1 MKLHSP
7 LLAVAT
13 LIGLLP
19 GSAFAQG
26 LSTDV
31 ELVRPTF
38 STGSLAWAD
47 SPLVTEGTLRAGL
60 LYQFEQ
66 NPLIYYL
73 YENYEGP
80 IIGTRQNATL
90 GVTYDF
96 TDQIS
101 ARLVL
106 PTALNANGE
115 VPVLNA
121 DQIGVGD
128 PNVGARF
135 EIVTVGPLTIGTRAD
150 VWLPIG
156 TKQAYLGEDGFRAG
170 AGLLLR
176 AQAGNRVALLMDTN
190 VVGRPSVQTAQDFV
204 LGSEIALNP
213 GVLVA
218 LWPDLVEINAGV
230 TQRGGFQ
237 NLADGGAENSL
248 EALAGVRFWPEE
260 FLQVDVGYGKGISDG
275 YGTTFNRVTAMLTYV
290 RQPPPPPEVNI
301 VVEVEPPPQVVITEL
316 EPETEEPEW
325 EEGQLAKIDAERIV
339 IKDPIQF
346 EVDTSNILDESM
358 PTLNFVAKLLALNGQ
373 IVHLVIE
380 GHASEEGSYEYNYEL
395 SGRRSQAIWEQLLT
409 NGVAPSRI
417 SHRAM
422 GEVAP
427 VEEGSDE
434 ETLAKSRR
442 VVFQITKQIDV
453 LEEMPEYALETRI
466 PWTGEP
472 ITLQRPSQ
480 QMPDE
485 MMKDLLGTQQE
496 RDYID
501 PSQFLDDD
509 EDEFEMEGDSEDD
522 SAPAPEESERERGG
536 GDAPPAEAPAED
548 AGSDEAPAEE
558 PAEAPAEE
566 PEEKPEEKPAEEP
579 ADEAPAEGTDD
590 AGEAPE
596 EKPADEGAERTRDG
610 EPDTTNPESGD

>member
-1 MKLHSP
+1 M
-7 LLAVAT
+7 
-13 LIGLLP
+13 LIGFLP
-19 GSAFAQG
+19 GSAYAQA

-47 SPLVTEGTLRAGL
+47 SPMVTEGTLRAGV

-73 YENYEGP
+73 YQNYEGP
-80 IIGTRQNATL
+80 IIGTRQSATL

-106 PTALNANGE
+106 PAALQSGSE
-115 VPVLNA
+115 VPSLSA
-121 DQIGVGD
+121 DQFGVGD
-128 PNVGARF
+128 PNIGARF
-135 EIVTVGPLTIGTRAD
+135 EVVTVGPLTVGTRAD

-156 TKQAYLGEDGFRAG
+156 SKEAYLGEEGFRAG
-170 AGLLLR
+170 AGLLL
-176 AQAGNRVALLMDTN
+176 QAAVGNRVALLMDTN
-190 VVGRPSVQTAQDFV
+190 VMGRPEVATAQDFV
-204 LGSEIALNP
+204 LASEIALNP
-213 GVLVA
+213 GISVA
-218 LWPDLVEINAGV
+218 LWPELVELNAGV

-248 EALAGVRFWPEE
+248 EALGGVRFWPEQY
-260 FLQVDVGYGKGISDG
+260 LQVDVGYGKGISDG

-301 VVEVEPPPQVVITEL
+301 IVEVEPPPQVVITEL
-316 EPETEEPEW
+316 EPEQEEPEW

-339 IKDPIQF
+339 IKDPVQF
-346 EVDTSNILDESM
+346 EVDTSNILEESM

-395 SGRRSQAIWEQLLT
+395 SGRRSQAIWEQLLV

-427 VEEGSDE
+427 VEEGDDE

-472 ITLQRPSQ
+472 LTLQRPSQ

-485 MMKDLLGTQQE
+485 MMKDLLGTESE

-501 PSQFLDDD
+501 PSQFLNEDD
-509 EDEFEMEGDSEDD
+509 EDDFEMEGASEDD
-522 SAPAPEESERERGG
+522 SAQPPEETGRERGG
-536 GDAPPAEAPAED
+536 GDAPPPEETSGTDEGAEGTEGAD
-548 AGSDEAPAEE
+548 APAEE
-558 PAEAPAEE
+558 TS
-566 PEEKPEEKPAEEP
+566 
-579 ADEAPAEGTDD
+579 DEAAEDKATETTED
-590 AGEAPE
+590 
-596 EKPADEGAERTRDG
+596 KPADEDAERARDG
-610 EPDTTNPESGD
+610 EPDTTTPESGE